1 MNDNITRVIDNY
13 VTRYQSVM
21 HFFYNESIDTVRA
34 RLGVL
39 DNYTPIKKKK
49 KHEFSA
55 NSLIKLLY
63 CGAYAG
69 MNEKNTMIMQM
80 NIDGLP
86 CTLTF
91 KIQSDTNTGKEH
103 ND

>member
-1 MNDNITRVIDNY
+1 
-13 VTRYQSVM
+13 M
-21 HFFYNESIDTVRA
+21 HFLYNESIDTVRA

-63 CGAYAG
+63 FGAYVG
-69 MNEKNTMIMQM
+69 INGKNTMIMKM
-80 NIDGLP
+80 IIDDLP

-91 KIQSDTNTGKEH
+91 KIQSDTNSGED
-103 ND
+103 NNG